1 MEGKEIKGAPTPKS
15 GNEKEMKNKT
25 AISKLEKYIREL
37 KEERAEVDRAGLLFQ
52 SVDSYYK
59 YIEDA
64 ARIVSCQVGKGNYGM
79 MAKLKR
85 IIQTAIAIRKEAES
99 KGFSF
104 VSVDIYFQSLENAA
118 KKAIKRLKGEMNEK

>member
-1 MEGKEIKGAPTPKS
+1 
-15 GNEKEMKNKT
+15 
-25 AISKLEKYIREL
+25 
-37 KEERAEVDRAGLLFQ
+37 
-52 SVDSYYK
+52 
-59 YIEDA
+59 
-64 ARIVSCQVGKGNYGM
+64 M